1 MLAFSKEAS
10 AADELVGRSILYNW
24 PVVGWC
30 VGTIKARNTD
40 GRITKTPVATPEA
53 AQMHAQSGQCGFLRR
68 FLSVCACV
76 YACSACS
83 GLANGSF
90 GG

>member
-53 AQMHAQSGQCGFLRR
+53 APEGAAAEG
-68 FLSVCACV
+68 VAAAAV
-76 YACSACS
+76 E
-83 GLANGSF
+83 
-90 GG
+90 